1 MPDLGYLAG
10 RGIADITGE
19 IAECGMLGYG
29 MKHQQSAGLHVRLR
43 ARAFAF
49 APAGPAAPGEHGV
62 LLVVCDLPL
71 MFGTVVQDVLPR
83 LPGGYEEAHVMI
95 TATHTHCGPGGYS
108 LHALYNSNTGGFRPR
123 THAAIVDGIVEAA
136 TLAHHDLAPAVLT
149 VGHGELHDASRNRS
163 RRAFDRNP
171 PADREF
177 FPEAI
182 DPQVTV
188 LRIVR
193 DGQTVGAV
201 TWFATHG
208 TSMTNQNR
216 LVSGDNKGY
225 AAYHWERLI
234 AGVDYLDDPGFVAAF
249 PQTNAGDMSP
259 NLNGSPGSGPTG
271 DQFTNTRII
280 GTRQYEAAAGIEG
293 IPVTGPVE
301 ARLRHVDLGAMT
313 VRPEFTGDG
322 RPHRTSPP
330 QAGASAW
337 AGAWADGPAFKGFRP
352 GRNPFW
358 DAVSR
363 YLIYPLAPGLKDAQA
378 PKALTMPGNLI
389 SRFRPLVARR
399 GPVQLLRIGS
409 LYLLGVPG
417 EVTIVAGLR
426 LRRVV
431 AAITGAPLP
440 DVLCAGYSN
449 GYLHYTTTPEEY
461 DAQEYEG
468 GSTLFGRWQLPALCQ
483 VAAELATAMRDGEP
497 MAPGR
502 PEPRPARHLSKR
514 AAGPAADEPPPGR
527 SFGDLLSVSRDG
539 RLVTATFAA
548 AHPGNDLRRGG
559 TYLEIERLDGSRWR
573 RVADDG
579 DWSTKL
585 HWTRLSAAT
594 STVTITWQAA
604 DSGTY
609 RVRYHGTAASGPF
622 TGATDPIEL

>member
-1 MPDLGYLAG
+1 MPDSGYLAG

-29 MKHQQSAGLHVRLR
+29 MKHQQSAGLHLRLR

-49 APAGPAAPGEHGV
+49 AAADQGEGGQRL

-83 LPGGYEEAHVMI
+83 LPPGYDEARVMI
-95 TATHTHCGPGGYS
+95 TATHTHCGPGGYG

-123 THAAIVDGIVEAA
+123 THAAVVDGIVEAA
-136 TLAHHDLAPAVLT
+136 TLAHHDLAPAVFTL
-149 VGHGELHDASRNRS
+149 GNGELHDASRNRS

-171 PADREF
+171 AGDREF
-177 FPEAI
+177 FPAAI

-193 DGQTVGAV
+193 DGRTVGV
-201 TWFATHG
+201 ITWFATHG
-208 TSMTNQNR
+208 TSMTNRNR

-225 AAYHWERLI
+225 AAYHWERLV

-271 DQFTNTRII
+271 DEFANTRII
-280 GTRQYEAAAGIEG
+280 GTRQYEAAAGIG
-293 IPVTGPVE
+293 GVPVSGPVD
-301 ARLRHVDLGAMT
+301 ARLCHVDLGSIT
-313 VRPEFTGDG
+313 VHPEFTGDG

-337 AGAWADGPAFKGFRP
+337 AGAWADGPAFKGFKP

-358 DAVSR
+358 DTISR
-363 YLIYPLAPGLKDAQA
+363 CLIYPLAPGLKDAQA

-389 SRFRPLVARR
+389 SRFRPLVARH
-399 GPVQLLRIGS
+399 GPVQLLRIGP

-426 LRRVV
+426 LRRTV
-431 AAITGAPLP
+431 AGITGAPLRN
-440 DVLCAGYSN
+440 VLCAGYSN

-461 DAQEYEG
+461 GAQEYEG

-483 VAAELATAMRDGEP
+483 VAAELSTAMRDGKP
-497 MAPGR
+497 VPRGT
-502 PEPRPARHLSKR
+502 PEPRPARHTSKH
-514 AAGPAADEPPPGR
+514 AIPADEPSPGR
-527 SFGDLLSVSRDG
+527 SFGEVLSVSRDG
-539 RLVTATFAA
+539 PLVTATFAA

-559 TYLEIERLDGSRWR
+559 TYLEVERLDGSRWR

-579 DWSTKL
+579 DWSTRL
-585 HWTRLSAAT
+585 RWTRIAGAT
-594 STVTITWQAA
+594 SAVTIAWEAVGP
-604 DSGTY
+604 GTY
-609 RVRYHGTAASGPF
+609 RLRYHGNSAAGPF
-622 TGATDPIEL
+622 TGVTEPIEL